1 MQKSSLARKLFLE
14 TLAREFILARMDR
27 IKPTKDNDLIQA
39 KTAEELKQMAA
50 SFETLPKEF
59 QISAEE
65 LEILQE
71 ETLGKEMHYG
81 TSAVAIEAMTARL
94 NVLRKQKEE
103 TLSALD
109 ICEDENLQ
117 DTLTRDLDTLNS
129 QISETQIRLALYKF
143 QQQQEN

>member
-1 MQKSSLARKLFLE
+1 
-14 TLAREFILARMDR
+14 MDR
-27 IKPTKDNDLIQA
+27 IKPTKHNDLFQA
-39 KTAEELKQMAA
+39 KTPEELKEMAA

-71 ETLGKEMHYG
+71 DTLGKPTIYG
-81 TSAVAIEAMTARL
+81 TPAAAIEAMTARL

-109 ICEDENLQ
+109 SCEDENLR
-117 DTLTRDLDTLNS
+117 DTLARDLDTLNT
-129 QISETQIRLALYKF
+129 QISEAQIRLALYKF